1 MVLVAALLLLT
12 ACLLNKISGT
22 EVNLLYLGLGVVLVI
37 FSSAM
42 LIFKKD

>member
-1 MVLVAALLLLT
+1 MVLVAALMLLT
-12 ACLLNKISGT
+12 ACLLNKISGSP
-22 EVNLLYLGLGVVLVI
+22 VNSLYLGLGVVLVI